1 MASDGPSAMPPSTTL
16 PFKSAYERYVDT
28 VSEITSL
35 NIQLAM
41 LETCSHTKLGEFA
54 RPFSVRFGCKTTG
67 GGSHPPVAHLTPRTV
82 SIDHLYDDNGV
93 NLYERFLRSH
103 MRLVAVTKL
112 AFGPTSVEC
121 IGAELALAESYM
133 RAGLWKQCHDH
144 ARVAEAILNEDDG
157 VLNSLS
163 PGGSSPLKSPSSMVK
178 WHASRTT
185 DAQLHHARA
194 LFSKMGATAG
204 LCSRHDIVAA
214 FGGSDYF
221 QLVQG
226 TTFIGSMYD
235 RYLHTQDASFQ
246 SYLRHLE
253 RTMQPEVLAALMTAF
268 QSVQTSLDEINTTSH
283 LVSSGS
289 ISDVLLTHN
298 SADVQRIGHY
308 VKSPPTA
315 QGALQITWPEL
326 VEAASR
332 ATTNAARAGM
342 QCKTLLLHGRYH
354 MKRGQVDDA
363 ILWLRRAVAGQV
375 VVVGRDN
382 HDMVDYFV
390 AMADAL
396 CLKHTQSLQMAKDA
410 HDQSFDKWCLSEE
423 GVAACR
429 NEALHILEDVHQS
442 SRAKSFMQK
451 QKTIKLPSKKEVEAL
466 ARQNLRDRHQ
476 HGGVGSNSHPATSIT
491 AFLDEATELYVHVWT
506 LEEQHYGRQDAN
518 TAIAYAGLG
527 NVYILRY
534 EPNEAVGYY
543 TKAIDTFEA
552 ACDGAVPASA
562 FLRMHLA
569 KVHMHLQ
576 RKVDA
581 MTLLHEAATFF
592 KSHASQFLDSETTR
606 RDAAANAIDAWRG
619 WLQLANGDAHVD
631 TPSIYRNMV
640 EAAEIGYGEF
650 SVEAADAM
658 VAEGHYLLNVGNTD
672 KGEEALTAA
681 SYIMEIH
688 YGIHDKRVRKLRQE
702 VVSVGAKRKQGEP
715 SS

>member
-226 TTFIGSMYD
+226 TTFSGGSTNGFTA
-235 RYLHTQDASFQ
+235 LCDAQVADETLDAIDVDATGF
-246 SYLRHLE
+246 
-253 RTMQPEVLAALMTAF
+253 
-268 QSVQTSLDEINTTSH
+268 SVQTSLDEINTSSH

-332 ATTNAARAGM
+332 ATTNATRAGM
-342 QCKTLLLHGRYH
+342 QCKTFLLHGRYH

-382 HDMVDYFV
+382 HDM
-390 AMADAL
+390 
-396 CLKHTQSLQMAKDA
+396 
-410 HDQSFDKWCLSEE
+410 
-423 GVAACR
+423 
-429 NEALHILEDVHQS
+429 
-442 SRAKSFMQK
+442 
-451 QKTIKLPSKKEVEAL
+451 
-466 ARQNLRDRHQ
+466 
-476 HGGVGSNSHPATSIT
+476 
-491 AFLDEATELYVHVWT
+491 T

-527 NVYILRY
+527 NVYILRN
-534 EPNEAVGYY
+534 ESNEAVGYY
-543 TKAIDTFEA
+543 TKAIDTFVA
-552 ACDGAVPASA
+552 ASDGAVPASA
-562 FLRMHLA
+562 FLRMYLA

-606 RDAAANAIDAWRG
+606 RDAATNAIDAWRG

-631 TPSIYRNMV
+631 TPSIYRNMA

>member
-144 ARVAEAILNEDDG
+144 ARVAEDILNEDDG

-178 WHASRTT
+178 GHASRTT

-194 LFSKMGATAG
+194 LFSKMGAAAG

-226 TTFIGSMYD
+226 TTFSGGSTNGFTA
-235 RYLHTQDASFQ
+235 LCDAQVADETLDAIDVDATGF
-246 SYLRHLE
+246 
-253 RTMQPEVLAALMTAF
+253 
-268 QSVQTSLDEINTTSH
+268 SVQTSLDEINTTSH

-342 QCKTLLLHGRYH
+342 QCKTLLLYGRYH

-382 HDMVDYFV
+382 HDM
-390 AMADAL
+390 
-396 CLKHTQSLQMAKDA
+396 
-410 HDQSFDKWCLSEE
+410 
-423 GVAACR
+423 
-429 NEALHILEDVHQS
+429 
-442 SRAKSFMQK
+442 
-451 QKTIKLPSKKEVEAL
+451 
-466 ARQNLRDRHQ
+466 
-476 HGGVGSNSHPATSIT
+476 
-491 AFLDEATELYVHVWT
+491 ATELYVHVWT

-715 SS
+715 SSSPLHYSVL

>member
-144 ARVAEAILNEDDG
+144 ARVAEDILNEDDG

-178 WHASRTT
+178 GHASRTT

-194 LFSKMGATAG
+194 LFSKMGAAAG
-204 LCSRHDIVAA
+204 L
-214 FGGSDYF
+214 F
-221 QLVQG
+221 
-226 TTFIGSMYD
+226 GSMYD

-253 RTMQPEVLAALMTAF
+253 RTMQPEVLAALTTAF

-396 CLKHTQSLQMAKDA
+396 CLKHTQSLQVAKDA

-429 NEALHILEDVHQS
+429 NEALHILEDIHQS

-466 ARQNLRDRHQ
+466 ARQNLRDHHQ
-476 HGGVGSNSHPATSIT
+476 HGGVGSNSHPATSIS

-527 NVYILRY
+527 NVYILRN

-569 KVHMHLQ
+569 KVHMYLQ

-631 TPSIYRNMV
+631 TPSIYRNMA

>member
-226 TTFIGSMYD
+226 TTFSGGSTNGFTA
-235 RYLHTQDASFQ
+235 LCDAQVADETLDAIDVDATGF
-246 SYLRHLE
+246 
-253 RTMQPEVLAALMTAF
+253 
-268 QSVQTSLDEINTTSH
+268 SVQTSLDEINTSSH

-332 ATTNAARAGM
+332 ATTNATRAGM
-342 QCKTLLLHGRYH
+342 QCKTFLLHGRYH

-390 AMADAL
+390 AIADAL
-396 CLKHTQSLQMAKDA
+396 CLKHTQSLQVAKDA

-451 QKTIKLPSKKEVEAL
+451 QKMIKLPSKKEVEAL

-476 HGGVGSNSHPATSIT
+476 HGGVGSNSHPATSIS

-527 NVYILRY
+527 N
-534 EPNEAVGYY
+534 
-543 TKAIDTFEA
+543 
-552 ACDGAVPASA
+552 
-562 FLRMHLA
+562 
-569 KVHMHLQ
+569 
-576 RKVDA
+576 
-581 MTLLHEAATFF
+581 
-592 KSHASQFLDSETTR
+592 
-606 RDAAANAIDAWRG
+606 
-619 WLQLANGDAHVD
+619 
-631 TPSIYRNMV
+631 
-640 EAAEIGYGEF
+640 
-650 SVEAADAM
+650 
-658 VAEGHYLLNVGNTD
+658 
-672 KGEEALTAA
+672 
-681 SYIMEIH
+681 
-688 YGIHDKRVRKLRQE
+688 
-702 VVSVGAKRKQGEP
+702 
-715 SS
+715 